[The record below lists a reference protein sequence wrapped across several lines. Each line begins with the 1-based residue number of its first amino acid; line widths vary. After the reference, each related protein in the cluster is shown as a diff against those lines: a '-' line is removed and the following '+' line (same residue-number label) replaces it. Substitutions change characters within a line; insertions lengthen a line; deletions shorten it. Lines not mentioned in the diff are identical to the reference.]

1 MDIDSD
7 ASLEASVFEQEPISG
22 AVLLDQELLHRET
35 FISRGNIFTGCAELD
50 EDVLI
55 GGLERGRVMGL
66 SAEEGFGL
74 LLGLQT
80 IARLL
85 VSADEGDNAKAMII
99 TTLSHAELLPTL
111 RGVVKGQVDALHGA
125 DDGILRLRAALER
138 ISISRV
144 FDFDGLREA
153 LDELDLPSGTGQ
165 DAAVS
170 VRQPNADEEEP
181 ASSPQPHAEAEIRD
195 SEDDE
200 PSSSGSSSLSDP
212 PPSPS
217 EQAPPPPLQQQP
229 TSPHPQ
235 ASQQQ
240 QQQQQQQPAFPLLQQ
255 DRQSQVPDIV
265 LITNLTTLITSLY
278 TTRDRKHAHRM
289 LRHLTS
295 KLRYL
300 SRSPSHGCPLF
311 ILLNSTTS
319 KSGDT
324 KRPYPPDQQQPQD
337 IPPSSPTSSSSSLL
351 SHLSDSPPHSPS
363 DHLPLPI
370 HQLQDGNHD
379 PFAPLPQYRT
389 EDSSDPENEE
399 DDLAPVRSLFNPPPP
414 RPGEKEGEV
423 DEYGYARHPNPEFEA
438 LTRLSRRNK
447 PFFGLRFDVVVEL
460 HLLATRVPKREE
472 EGDGEGEVDRRV
484 ETVWVVEVL
493 GDRRGIWAEGGVGDE
508 DEDEDDGGGGG
519 GYEGIVEGEGEW
531 DENMEGEK
539 QTGRRM
545 GRRFYR
551 EQRWAGVKVLQEGGG
566 TRIVDAG

>member
-7 ASLEASVFEQEPISG
+7 ASSEASVFDQEPISG
-22 AVLLDQELLHRET
+22 AVLLDQGLLHRET
-35 FISRGNIFTGCAELD
+35 CISRGNVFTGCAELD
-50 EDVLI
+50 EDVLV
-55 GGLERGRVMGL
+55 GGLERGRVVGL
-66 SAEEGFGL
+66 SAEEEGFGL

-85 VSADEGDNAKAMII
+85 VSAGTDSGAKAMII

-111 RGVVKGQVDALHGA
+111 RSVVKGQVGALHGEDA
-125 DDGILRLRAALER
+125 GNVRLRVALER

-153 LDELDLPSGTGQ
+153 LDELDFPSGTGQ

-170 VRQPNADEEEP
+170 FRQPDAEEEP
-181 ASSPQPHAEAEIRD
+181 VSSPEAQEEAEIRD

-217 EQAPPPPLQQQP
+217 EQASPPP
-229 TSPHPQ
+229 
-235 ASQQQ
+235 QQQ
-240 QQQQQQQPAFPLLQQ
+240 QQQQQQQPVFPPLQQ
-255 DRQSQVPDIV
+255 DRQSTVPDIV
-265 LITNLTTLITSLY
+265 LTTNLTTLITSLY

-300 SRSPSHGCPLF
+300 SRSPSHGGPLF

-319 KSGDT
+319 KLGGS
-324 KRPYPPDQQQPQD
+324 KRPYSLDQQQQQD
-337 IPPSSPTSSSSSLL
+337 IPPSPIPSSPL
-351 SHLSDSPPHSPS
+351 SHLSDSPPHSPL
-363 DHLPLPI
+363 DQLFPQ
-370 HQLQDGNHD
+370 QLQDHD

-389 EDSSDPENEE
+389 EDSSDTEKE

-414 RPGEKEGEV
+414 PPQEREGEV

-438 LTRLSRRNK
+438 LARLSRRNK
-447 PFFGLRFDVVVEL
+447 PFFGLRFDALVEL
-460 HLLATRVPKREE
+460 HLLATKVPRMEE
-472 EGDGEGEVDRRV
+472 GAEVYLGGLKGDGEGEVDRRV

-493 GDRRGIWAEGGVGDE
+493 GDRRGVWVEVGDE
-508 DEDEDDGGGGG
+508 DEDEEDDGDRGG
-519 GYEGIVEGEGEW
+519 GYDGGMKGEGEW
-531 DENMEGEK
+531 DEEMEGEK

-551 EQRWAGVKVLQEGGG
+551 EQRWAGVEVLQEGGG
-566 TRIVDAG
+566 TRIIDAG